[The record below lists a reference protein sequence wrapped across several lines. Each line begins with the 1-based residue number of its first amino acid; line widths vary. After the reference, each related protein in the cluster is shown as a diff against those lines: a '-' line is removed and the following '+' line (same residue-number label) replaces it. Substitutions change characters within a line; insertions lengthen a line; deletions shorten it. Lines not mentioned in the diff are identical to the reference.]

1 MNIAIGKIGRSS
13 YFDKN
18 NWSIYAGDDSPY
30 IIYTTLAKAFPQHNF
45 YMLGGNDLDRIKKST
60 MSSGFNFKPK
70 NVIDIPNNII
80 DIYHKAKDLSKKN
93 KTDICDE
100 VINVLN
106 KENIHIDFGIIMQGP
121 DFSVSVPNKGTV
133 HIKDHNKICSVLD
146 MAKNYCAPIIHAI
159 NVLKF
164 PYINVNEDPR
174 YVPVSAKDIHHDEEV
189 ILSQINV
196 KKPYKRRKGY
206 FGDSKILRDI
216 ILNYEYAGIE
226 RMFLADKKKVD
237 FSNPDNIIVNGKTLK
252 KSNEFVMALNESEDR
267 MEFLKN
273 NVFKYRPDQI
283 VYGKWNEKTI
293 KGYEKNFECKG
304 IIEMEDL
311 MFQTKFTYVPPFEKR
326 LTNFVTQKVW
336 KMLYYGIIPF
346 WDKKSYDTDNLYH
359 FMPDYFKVSS
369 AKEMWDKI
377 DYLNTH
383 EDEYRKYLKIYYDL
397 LEDKYFNG
405 DFIVE
410 TFKPYI
416 ERYESRG

>member
-1 MNIAIGKIGRSS
+1 
-13 YFDKN
+13 
-18 NWSIYAGDDSPY
+18 
-30 IIYTTLAKAFPQHNF
+30 
-45 YMLGGNDLDRIKKST
+45 
-60 MSSGFNFKPK
+60 
-70 NVIDIPNNII
+70 
-80 DIYHKAKDLSKKN
+80 
-93 KTDICDE
+93 
-100 VINVLN
+100 
-106 KENIHIDFGIIMQGP
+106 
-121 DFSVSVPNKGTV
+121 
-133 HIKDHNKICSVLD
+133 
-146 MAKNYCAPIIHAI
+146 
-159 NVLKF
+159 
-164 PYINVNEDPR
+164 
-174 YVPVSAKDIHHDEEV
+174 
-189 ILSQINV
+189 
-196 KKPYKRRKGY
+196 
-206 FGDSKILRDI
+206 
-216 ILNYEYAGIE
+216 
-226 RMFLADKKKVD
+226 MFLADKKKVD